1 MVYSKPDDVL
11 KPQPARIVET
21 GDGREVRTPRR
32 NHLLGVFNDKNQLV
46 IKRGDELV
54 IVEVPK
60 A

>member
-1 MVYSKPDDVL
+1 MVYSKSGGESE
-11 KPQPARIVET
+11 PQPARIVET
-21 GDGREVRTPRR
+21 VHGREARSPKK
-32 NHLLGVFNDKNQLV
+32 NHLLGVFNDENQFV

>member
-1 MVYSKPDDVL
+1 MVYSKSGGEAE
-11 KPQPARIVET
+11 PQPARIVET
-21 GDGREVRTPRR
+21 VRGREARSPKK
-32 NHLLGVFNDKNQLV
+32 NHLLGVFNDDYQFV